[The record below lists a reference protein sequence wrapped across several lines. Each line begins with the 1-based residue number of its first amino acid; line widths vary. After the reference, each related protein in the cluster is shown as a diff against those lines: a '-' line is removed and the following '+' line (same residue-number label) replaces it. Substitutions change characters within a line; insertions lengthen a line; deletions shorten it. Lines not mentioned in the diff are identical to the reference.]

1 MTYKDK
7 IVVTLGAKGARYN
20 DQDFPSTK
28 KITNDVSGAGDTF
41 LAALAFYYMERKDM
55 KYAIE
60 KANQAASEVVSE
72 RGVSVI

>member
-1 MTYKDK
+1 MYKEK
-7 IVVTLGAKGARYN
+7 IITTLGPRGARYN

-41 LAALAFYYMERKDM
+41 LAALAFYYMENRDIKL
-55 KYAIE
+55 AIQ